1 MVEGARGKGQD
12 LWAPQRALG
21 GLVAVHPRGV
31 MHRVAACSL
40 QPAEEPGGA
49 AAAAALFSLPVLSL
63 LPHTRLSAV
72 CSQLRGDSR
81 VTAGGRQGTVTPLE
95 PCFSCWSAVSQPP
108 AGQPLRGLVSQASR
122 CALSQPGHNSAR
134 PTPVPFT
141 PEGTPGVLSR
151 QHLLRIA
158 VEFIC
163 PGMFIDQ
170 IQGGQIRSF
179 C

>member
-21 GLVAVHPRGV
+21 GLAAVHPRGV

-81 VTAGGRQGTVTPLE
+81 VTAGGRQGTVTL
-95 PCFSCWSAVSQPP
+95 WSLVFP
-108 AGQPLRGLVSQASR
+108 AGQLSANLRQASL
-122 CALSQPGHNSAR
+122 CAGWYLKHPD
-134 PTPVPFT
+134 
-141 PEGTPGVLSR
+141 VL
-151 QHLLRIA
+151 
-158 VEFIC
+158 
-163 PGMFIDQ
+163 
-170 IQGGQIRSF
+170 
-179 C
+179 